1 MLRVLAAQSVVLA
14 LLAIVAADLAAHK
27 RVEDL
32 GGFNIRGYRGA
43 VAPERQL
50 NEIRLVFAGGT
61 RAFGWGVPAA
71 STPAASVR
79 FELTRVLDAPGRPL
93 QPVVAINLGQLGARP
108 GSYPRTLEHFASLHP
123 NYIVLI
129 DDLGDPGP
137 NRPFAR
143 SGIFELTGY
152 RPILPLVLSEKGR
165 VVHSRQSRLFGAALE
180 YVGGAMEDGDA
191 GLALVAGNPA
201 TEPEY
206 ATAMLV
212 AVETAHREARG
223 VVLALGPIDTDA
235 QRRNFDALAARL
247 ASSPKRPWLRVVD
260 LSEQADL
267 YDPSARLDGFSFGTG
282 ATAVVARAIAPALL
296 DLIGAGARNRSSRF

>member
-1 MLRVLAAQSVVLA
+1 MKVLAAQGVVLA
-14 LLAIVAADLAAHK
+14 LLAIVAADLAAHA
-27 RVEDL
+27 RVEQL

-43 VAPERQL
+43 VAHERQP

-79 FELTRVLDAPGRPL
+79 FELARVLDLPNRPL
-93 QPVVAINLGQLGARP
+93 QPIVAINLGQLGARP
-108 GSYPRTLEHFASLHP
+108 GSYSPTLEHFASLHP
-123 NYIVLI
+123 NYIVII

-137 NRPFAR
+137 NRPFDR

-165 VVHSRQSRLFGAALE
+165 QLRRFGAALE
-180 YVGGAMEDGDA
+180 YVGAAMAAGDA
-191 GLALVAGNPA
+191 GLARAAGNPSA
-201 TEPEY
+201 EPDY
-206 ATAMLV
+206 VTAML
-212 AVETAHREARG
+212 AAIDAAHREARG
-223 VVLALGPIDTDA
+223 VVVALGPVDTDA

-260 LSEQADL
+260 LSEQTDL

-282 ATAVVARAIAPALL
+282 ATAVAARAIAPALL
-296 DLIGAGARNRSSRF
+296 DLIGAGARNRGSRF